1 MNFELVGLFA
11 VIALAVSIL
20 VIVCQA
26 KKKSSFH
33 SLKTSPSEDKPN
45 IDDITGCTPTGS
57 CDCGVAT
64 NAKAYK
70 YNYPPGSFSCGK
82 TTGPGPDYDGCMSW
96 WSNPLGG
103 RKDAYAAAYNM
114 CIWSLGKYGCYAD
127 YGTPKGMN
135 VCCGQTGTVKNIEK
149 DMSNKQTLLQKL

>member
-1 MNFELVGLFA
+1 MEVVQVHVEVDANKIKIFKIINMNFELVGLFA

-45 IDDITGCTPTGS
+45 IDDITGCTPNGS
-57 CDCGVAT
+57 CNCGVAT
-64 NAKAYK
+64 NDKAYK

-82 TTGPGPDYDGCMSW
+82 NYGPRTRLRRLYALVGP
-96 WSNPLGG
+96 
-103 RKDAYAAAYNM
+103 
-114 CIWSLGKYGCYAD
+114 SL
-127 YGTPKGMN
+127 PRH
-135 VCCGQTGTVKNIEK
+135 
-149 DMSNKQTLLQKL
+149 KLYSCTRSV